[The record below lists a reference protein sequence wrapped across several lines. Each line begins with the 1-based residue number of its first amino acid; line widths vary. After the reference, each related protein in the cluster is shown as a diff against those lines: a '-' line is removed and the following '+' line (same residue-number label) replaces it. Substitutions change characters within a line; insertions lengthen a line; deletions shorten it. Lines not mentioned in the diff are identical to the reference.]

1 MSTPMAA
8 IRNRVGGTD
17 LAGAVITVDCTGM
30 SGTTAGVAGLLG
42 AYSAEPDSP
51 VEGAGGA
58 VEPHPVRQSARAT
71 PTVKSGDFTVGA
83 GASGRR
89 RVIPGRRCADV

>member
-1 MSTPMAA
+1 MAP
-8 IRNRVGGTD
+8 IRNRVGGTAV
-17 LAGAVITVDCTGM
+17 AGAVITVDCTGM

-42 AYSAEPDSP
+42 AYSADPDSP
-51 VEGAGGA
+51 VGVAGGV

-71 PTVKSGDFTVGA
+71 PTVKSEDFTVGA
-83 GASGRR
+83 DASGGR